1 VDVPIVRTERLELIS
16 FSPAVMRAVVAGD
29 HAGAERLLGA
39 AIVGGLD
46 EELRGFF
53 ELRLADLVADPS
65 MQPWLGR
72 AIVLVTEP
80 ENRRAIGSVGFHGP
94 PDPDGRAEIGYQV
107 EPGSR
112 RRGLAL
118 EAVRGLLDWAATEHG
133 IQRFRASI
141 TPENVASLALVRR
154 LGFREVGRRDDDI
167 DGDIDGEELVF
178 ELDEWE
184 TTRPF

>member
-1 VDVPIVRTERLELIS
+1 
-16 FSPAVMRAVVAGD
+16 MRAVATGD
-29 HAGAERLLGA
+29 LAAAESLLGA

-53 ELRLADLVADPS
+53 EIRLADLAKDPS
-65 MQPWLGR
+65 IQAWLGR

-80 ENRRAIGSVGFHGP
+80 RNRRVVGSVGFHGP
-94 PDPDGRAEIGYQV
+94 PDVDGRAEIGYQI

-133 IQRFRASI
+133 IRRFRASI
-141 TPENVASLALVRR
+141 APDNIASLGLVNR
-154 LGFREVGRRDDDI
+154 LGFHPVGRRHDDV
-167 DGDIDGEELVF
+167 DGEELVF
-178 ELDEWE
+178 DLDDWV
-184 TTRPF
+184 PGQA